1 MKEKSARKAF
11 FLAILA
17 VLFWSTIPTA
27 FKIGLRHQDTLQLLT
42 GACFTSVLVL
52 GLLLLPGKRYGKLAG
67 FSRSDLWFSMLMGLL
82 NPVAYYL
89 ILFRAYSILP
99 AQVAQPLNMIWP
111 IVLVIISIPLLKQKI
126 SWKSIGAMI
135 ISFAGIVVISL
146 QGGSVS
152 KDPENRLGIILA
164 LSTSIIWA
172 IYFIYNT
179 RDNKDPVARLFLNFL
194 FASLFLLIIGLVRG
208 SLLEFTPRALGS
220 AIYVGI
226 FEMGLTFVLWLLAM
240 QYAPTADRISNLVFM
255 APFINLLIVRMVLN
269 ETIYLTTLYGILLL
283 VSGILMQNM
292 IAKNAKKRR
301 TNHTGN

>member
-11 FLAILA
+11 LLAILA
-17 VLFWSTIPTA
+17 VLFWSTVPTA

-42 GACFTSVLVL
+42 GASFTSVFVL
-52 GLLLLPGKRYGKLAG
+52 GLILLFGKRYRDLAR
-67 FSRSDLWFSMLMGLL
+67 FRRSDLWFSMLMGLL

-89 ILFRAYSILP
+89 ILFKAYSILP

-146 QGGSVS
+146 QGGSAS
-152 KDPENRLGIILA
+152 KDPENRLGIVLA

-194 FASLFLLIIGLVRG
+194 FASIFLLIIGLIRG
-208 SLLEFTPRALGS
+208 SLLELSPQALGS

-255 APFINLLIVRMVLN
+255 APFINLVFVRMILN

-283 VSGILMQNM
+283 VSGILIQNM
-292 IAKNAKKRR
+292 IAKNAKKQ
-301 TNHTGN
+301 

>member
-11 FLAILA
+11 ILAILA

-42 GACFTSVLVL
+42 GATFTSALVL
-52 GLLLLPGKRYGKLAG
+52 GILLLFGKRYKNLAR
-67 FSRSDLWFSMLMGLL
+67 FRKSDLWFSLLMGLL

-126 SWKSIGAMI
+126 SLKSIGAMV
-135 ISFAGIVVISL
+135 ISFSGIIVISL
-146 QGGSVS
+146 QGGSGA
-152 KDPENRLGIILA
+152 KDPENRLGIVLA

-172 IYFIYNT
+172 IYFIYNAK
-179 RDNKDPVARLFLNFL
+179 DNKDPVARLFLNFL
-194 FASLFLLIIGLVRG
+194 FASILLLIIGLIRG
-208 SLLEFTPRALGS
+208 SLLGDTPQAIGS

-226 FEMGLTFVLWLLAM
+226 FEMGITFVLWLLAM
-240 QYAPTADRISNLVFM
+240 QYAPTTDRISNLIFI
-255 APFINLLIVRMVLN
+255 APFINLIIVRLVLN
-269 ETIYLTTLYGILLL
+269 ETIFLTTLYGIILLI
-283 VSGILMQNM
+283 SGILLQNM
-292 IAKNAKKRR
+292 LTRNAQKQ
-301 TNHTGN
+301 

>member
-11 FLAILA
+11 LLAILA

-42 GACFTSVLVL
+42 GASFTSALVL
-52 GLLLLPGKRYGKLAG
+52 GILLFFGKRYKNLAH
-67 FSRSDLWFSMLMGLL
+67 FRKSDLWFSLLMGLL

-126 SWKSIGAMI
+126 SLKSIGAMV
-135 ISFAGIVVISL
+135 ISFSGIIVISL
-146 QGGSVS
+146 QGGSGP
-152 KDPENRLGIILA
+152 KDPENRLGIVLA

-179 RDNKDPVARLFLNFL
+179 RDTKDAVARLFLNFL
-194 FASLFLLIIGLVRG
+194 FASILLLIIGLTRG
-208 SLLEFTPRALGS
+208 SLLGKTPQAIGS
-220 AIYVGI
+220 AIYVGV
-226 FEMGLTFVLWLLAM
+226 FEMGITFVLWLLAM
-240 QYAPTADRISNLVFM
+240 QYAPTSDRISNLVFI
-255 APFINLLIVRMVLN
+255 APFLNLVIVRLVLN
-269 ETIYLTTLYGILLL
+269 ETIFLTTLYGIILLI
-283 VSGILMQNM
+283 SGILLQNM
-292 IAKNAKKRR
+292 LTRNEQKQ
-301 TNHTGN
+301 

>member
-17 VLFWSTIPTA
+17 VLFWSTVPTA

-42 GACFTSVLVL
+42 GASFTSVFVL
-52 GLLLLPGKRYGKLAG
+52 ALLLLFGKRYRDLARFG
-67 FSRSDLWFSMLMGLL
+67 RSDLWFSMLMGLL
-82 NPVAYYL
+82 NPLAYYL
-89 ILFRAYSILP
+89 ILFKAYSILP
-99 AQVAQPLNMIWP
+99 AQVAQPLNMVWP

-126 SWKSIGAMI
+126 SWKSIGAMV

-146 QGGSVS
+146 QGGAES
-152 KDPENRLGIILA
+152 KHPENRLGIVLA

-172 IYFIYNT
+172 IYFIYNA

-194 FASLFLLIIGLVRG
+194 FASIFLLIIGLIRG
-208 SLLEFTPRALGS
+208 SILELSPQALGS

-226 FEMGLTFVLWLLAM
+226 FEMGFTFVLWLMAM

-269 ETIYLTTLYGILLL
+269 ESIYLTTLYGILLL
-283 VSGILMQNM
+283 VSGILIQNM
-292 IAKNAKKRR
+292 IAKNAKRQ
-301 TNHTGN
+301 

>member
-11 FLAILA
+11 LLAILA

-42 GACFTSVLVL
+42 GASFTSTLVL
-52 GLLLLPGKRYGKLAG
+52 GFLLIFGKRYKNLAT
-67 FSRSDLWFSMLMGLL
+67 FRKSDLWFSLLMGLL

-126 SWKSIGAMI
+126 SWKSIGAMV
-135 ISFAGIVVISL
+135 ISFSGIIVISL
-146 QGGSVS
+146 QGGSGA
-152 KDPENRLGIILA
+152 KDPENRLGIVLA

-172 IYFIYNT
+172 IYFIYNA

-194 FASLFLLIIGLVRG
+194 FASILLLAIGLLRG
-208 SLLEFTPRALGS
+208 NLLALTPQAIGS
-220 AIYVGI
+220 AIYVGV
-226 FEMGLTFVLWLLAM
+226 FEMGITFVLWLLAM

-255 APFINLLIVRMVLN
+255 APFINLVIVRLVLN
-269 ETIYLTTLYGILLL
+269 ETIFLTTLYGIILLI
-283 VSGILMQNM
+283 SGILIQNM
-292 IAKNAKKRR
+292 MTRNEQKQ
-301 TNHTGN
+301 